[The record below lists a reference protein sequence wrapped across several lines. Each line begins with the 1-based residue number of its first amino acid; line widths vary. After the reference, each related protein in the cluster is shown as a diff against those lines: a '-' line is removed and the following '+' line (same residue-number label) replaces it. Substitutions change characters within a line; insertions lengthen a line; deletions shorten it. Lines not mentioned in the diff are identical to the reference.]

1 MCKIAKKKNLL
12 PLYLSLGGWGGGR
25 NVTQEK
31 RKVPGSYQAKRA
43 TTDNP
48 RDGSRKINGMNM
60 LQLDLPMWN
69 TT

>member
-1 MCKIAKKKNLL
+1 MEDK
-12 PLYLSLGGWGGGR
+12 GWGGGR

-48 RDGSRKINGMNM
+48 RDGSRKINGMNVTVGFAHVEHY
-60 LQLDLPMWN
+60 LKERRKN
-69 TT
+69 SKG